1 MFAGQE
7 YITMADAGLVTIFSM
22 TTVFLS
28 LLVISYVIDL
38 IKMAFSPKDKKKSD
52 SEPQVIYVKEPVD
65 ENELPVVMMAAIEQ
79 YERERLV
86 NPIARSQEGTYK
98 NWR

>member
-1 MFAGQE
+1 MFADQV
-7 YITMADAGLVTIFSM
+7 YISMGEAGLVTIFSM

-38 IKMAFSPKDKKKSD
+38 IRMAFSPKEKKKAKG
-52 SEPQVIYVKEPVD
+52 EPEVIYVKEPVD

>member
-7 YITMADAGLVTIFSM
+7 YITMGETGLVTIFSM
-22 TTVFLS
+22 ATVFLS

-38 IKMAFSPKDKKKSD
+38 IRMAFSPKEKKKPD